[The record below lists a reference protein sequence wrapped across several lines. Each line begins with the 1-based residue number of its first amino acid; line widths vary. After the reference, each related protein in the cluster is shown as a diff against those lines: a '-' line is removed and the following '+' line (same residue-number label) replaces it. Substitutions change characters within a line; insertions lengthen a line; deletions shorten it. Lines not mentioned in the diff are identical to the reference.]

1 MQNRSHAKVSAEKF
15 KVVMVDYITK
25 EASTTGEQRRVR
37 PGKRKE
43 LEHETSAVMVF
54 V

>member
-25 EASTTGEQRRVR
+25 EATTTGEQRRVCLGR
-37 PGKRKE
+37 ER
-43 LEHETSAVMVF
+43 S
-54 V
+54 